1 MIIFVLCEKQDAF
14 VVLCQSI
21 WLFGNFWWMNGE
33 LYDEKYPNRESI
45 YDDRARQS
53 GYMLLTA
60 FCMIST
66 YYFIVFPLREL
77 SLLFRS
83 DLEDATNGDVD
94 QKRKETYDP
103 VNRVYD
109 RLQSI
114 NMHSGMKT
122 HTHLPSMVFKSWKH
136 YENIHILMWLGKDT
150 AWNWSWQVMWVV
162 FSIPTILVG
171 LDFIHKSLLTKRLM
185 IDHAHYCSQFLW
197 VFSNLIW
204 AYGELF
210 LPEERD
216 TPIDFWTISSDAKK
230 SARWYA
236 TWILLSGRS
245 VGIRHIFCIFFRQ
258 KIELMLC
265 VIFLCL
271 LKQHLF
277 H

>member
-77 SLLFRS
+77 SPLFRS
-83 DLEDATNGDVD
+83 DLEDATNGNGN

-114 NMHSGMKT
+114 NMHSGMKA

-245 VGIRHIFCIFFRQ
+245 AGIRHIFCISFFT
-258 KIELMLC
+258 KN
-265 VIFLCL
+265 
-271 LKQHLF
+271 
-277 H
+277 